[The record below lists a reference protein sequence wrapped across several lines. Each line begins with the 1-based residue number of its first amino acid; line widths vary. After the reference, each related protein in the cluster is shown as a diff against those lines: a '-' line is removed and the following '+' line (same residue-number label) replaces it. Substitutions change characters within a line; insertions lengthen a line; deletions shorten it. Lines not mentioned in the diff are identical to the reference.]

1 MVLLAEVVKF
11 WYISLNAPEAWSVTK
26 PLDTRLSMRVFRAL
40 SFWVISSLPLTS
52 AEASLSIAS

>member
-26 PLDTRLSMRVFRAL
+26 PLDTRLP
-40 SFWVISSLPLTS
+40 ISLPVK
-52 AEASLSIAS
+52 